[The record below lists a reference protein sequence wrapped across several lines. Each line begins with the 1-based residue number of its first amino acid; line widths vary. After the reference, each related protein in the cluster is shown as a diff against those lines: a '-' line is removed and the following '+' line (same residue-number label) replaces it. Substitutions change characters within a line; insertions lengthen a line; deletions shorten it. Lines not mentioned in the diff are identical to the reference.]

1 MRVHLKGIHTVTSKG
16 RTYYYAWRG
25 GPRIKAKPGSPEF
38 IQQYNATYAERRK
51 LPTNCLFTLIAE
63 FKTSSAFPGGAASQK
78 EYRRY
83 LGIIE
88 EKFGTMPL
96 KAVEDRRARGLFME
110 WRDTMKATPRK
121 ADFCWSVL
129 GRVLSFGKERGR
141 ITTNVC
147 EGGGRLYVAQRQEKI
162 WTPEHI
168 SRFMAKAP
176 AELHLALV
184 LALWTGQRQ
193 GDLLKLRWS
202 DYQDG
207 KLRVFQSKGQKRVV
221 IPVADTLAD
230 WLKRTPARALTI
242 LTGQRGRPW
251 TSDGFRTEW
260 GKACERAGIDDLT
273 FHDLRGTAV
282 TRLAKAGCSVAE
294 IASLTGHALKD
305 AQAILDAHYL
315 GGRLELAEA
324 AMAKLEE
331 KEGRTNVVKP
341 GVKPA

>member
-1 MRVHLKGIHTVTSKG
+1 MRVHLKGIHKVKSKG
-16 RTYYYAWRG
+16 QTYYYAWRG
-25 GPRIKAKPGSPEF
+25 GPRITAKPGSPDF
-38 IQQYNATYAERRK
+38 IQQYNTAQAARK
-51 LPTNCLFTLIAE
+51 KVPANCLFTLIAE
-63 FKTSSAFPGGAASQK
+63 FKASSEFPRGAATQK

-83 LGIIE
+83 LAVIE
-88 EKFGTMPL
+88 EQFGTMPL
-96 KAVEDRRARGLFME
+96 KAVEDRRARGVFME

-121 ADFCWSVL
+121 ADYAWTVL
-129 GRVLSFGKERGR
+129 ARVLSFGKDRGR
-141 ITTNVC
+141 IAINVC
-147 EGGGRLYVAQRQEKI
+147 EGGGRLYEARRQEKI
-162 WTPEHI
+162 WTPDHI
-168 SRFMAKAP
+168 SRFIAEAP

-202 DYQDG
+202 DYQER
-207 KLRVFQSKGQKRVV
+207 KIRVFQSKGQKPVT
-221 IPVADTLAD
+221 IPVGDTLAEC
-230 WLKRTPARALTI
+230 LKRAPMRALTI

-251 TSDGFRTEW
+251 TGDGFRTEW
-260 GKACERAGIDDLT
+260 GKACQRAGIDDVT

-331 KEGRTNVVKP
+331 KEGRTQTVKP